1 VSQRIRV
8 VQIGCGPIGSSVV
21 RYALQRSQFEF
32 VGAVDKDEDLVGK
45 DLGHVAGVGRELDVR
60 ISSDLNGL
68 LESTKPELAFHTTV
82 SSIEAAFPQIEQCIS
97 HGVNVVSTCEELS
110 YPYESAPH
118 TSEMIDRT
126 AKENNVTVLG
136 TGVNPGFLM
145 DAWPLFMSAVSQEVA
160 KIKVARIQ
168 NASTRRSSFQR
179 KIGAGRTLEEFQSLA
194 ETGALRHVGLSQSIA
209 MIAAGL
215 GWRLDE
221 IAEEIEPIIAKER
234 VDTEYVTVQAGEV
247 SGVRQV
253 GSGMKGDEE
262 LIRLEFEASVDAP
275 DSYDAVFISGVPELK
290 VAIEGGVHGDLATAA
305 VVVNAAHRLV
315 AAESGLATM
324 KDMPVICGHGRVV
337 DPE

>member
-1 VSQRIRV
+1 MSRRIRV

-32 VGAVDKDEDLVGK
+32 VGAVDKDEDLAGN
-45 DLGHVAGVGRELDVR
+45 DLGDVAGVGRELGVR
-60 ISSDLNGL
+60 ISSDLHAL
-68 LESTKPELAFHTTV
+68 LESTRPELAFHTTV
-82 SSIEAAFPQIEQCIS
+82 SSIEAAFPQLEQCIS

-118 TSEMIDRT
+118 TSEMIDRA
-126 AKENNVTVLG
+126 AKENKVAVLG

-145 DAWPLFMSAVSQEVA
+145 DAWPLFMTAVSQEVDR
-160 KIKVARIQ
+160 IRVARIQ

-209 MIAAGL
+209 MIADGL

-221 IAEEIEPIIAKER
+221 IVEEIEPIVAKER
-234 VDTEYVTVQAGEV
+234 VETEYVTVQAGDV

-253 GSGMKGDEE
+253 GSGIRGDEE

-275 DSYDAVFISGVPELK
+275 ESYDAVFISGVPDMK
-290 VAIEGGVHGDLATAA
+290 VIIEGGVHGDIATAA
-305 VVVNAAHRLV
+305 VVVNSAQRV
-315 AAESGLATM
+315 MSGESGLATM
-324 KDMPVICGHGRVV
+324 KDMPVICGWGRNSM
-337 DPE
+337 PG